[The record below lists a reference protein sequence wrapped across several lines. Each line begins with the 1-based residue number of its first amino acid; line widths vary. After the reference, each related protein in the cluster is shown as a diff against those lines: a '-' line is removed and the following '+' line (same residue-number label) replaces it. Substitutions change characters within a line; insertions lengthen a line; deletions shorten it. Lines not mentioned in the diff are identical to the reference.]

1 MVEVLVALCVFSFFV
16 ASTGQFFRAFHAMRA
31 RERVAAMALVAATDY
46 VEMAVAKPPRCLD
59 TNFVVAPEQ
68 NVILSV
74 GQTVLPGRVGMLWL
88 SVEATSVPVSLL
100 PGPVRLRRLVY
111 CR

>member
-1 MVEVLVALCVFSFFV
+1 
-16 ASTGQFFRAFHAMRA
+16 
-31 RERVAAMALVAATDY
+31 
-46 VEMAVAKPPRCLD
+46 
-59 TNFVVAPEQ
+59 
-68 NVILSV
+68 V

>member
-1 MVEVLVALCVFSFFV
+1 
-16 ASTGQFFRAFHAMRA
+16 
-31 RERVAAMALVAATDY
+31 MALVAATDY

-88 SVEATSVPVSLL
+88 SVEVTSVPVSLL